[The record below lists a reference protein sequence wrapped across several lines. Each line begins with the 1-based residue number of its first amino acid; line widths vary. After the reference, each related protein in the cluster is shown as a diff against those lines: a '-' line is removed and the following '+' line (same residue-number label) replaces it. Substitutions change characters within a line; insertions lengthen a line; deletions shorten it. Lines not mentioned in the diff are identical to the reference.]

1 MTQPKL
7 DVKLIQWTPNAEELL
22 MFTKDTRLLSGPDDY
37 IKKFELKGEER
48 QKEFAKVFSSI
59 SSPLEFVDYI
69 FLITNVTRAFTHQLV
84 RHRVG
89 VAFAQQAQRVVD
101 MSGFSYMTPDS
112 FLDHDPKDGYNMLN
126 HVYELTMEHIQEGYE
141 ELINLGARAQDAR
154 GVLPTNV
161 HTNILFK
168 VNLRAMLEMAHI
180 RLCVRAQGEFQQV
193 ALKIRE
199 EASRVHPWVADRMGP
214 LCISKGICAFP
225 VFDRCPIKA
234 ERPWLNGPPQTEI
247 RAMRGEWEGL
257 MGKYDP
263 QPLGDGK

>member
-1 MTQPKL
+1 MKQQPTL
-7 DVKLIQWTPNAEELL
+7 DAKLIVCTPHAEELL
-22 MFTKDTRLLSGPDDY
+22 MFTKDTRLLSGPDAFQ
-37 IKKFELKGEER
+37 KKFELKGEER

-89 VAFAQQAQRVVD
+89 VSFAQQAQRVVD
-101 MSGFSYMTPDS
+101 MSGFGYMVPDS
-112 FLDHDPKDGYNMLN
+112 FMEGENSDEFLPI
-126 HVYELTMEHIQEGYE
+126 YELTMERIQEGYQ
-141 ELINLGARAQDAR
+141 ELIGLGARAQDAR

-180 RLCVRAQGEFQQV
+180 RLCVRAQGEFQQI

-199 EASRVHPWVADRMGP
+199 KASRVHPWVADRMGP
-214 LCISKGICAFP
+214 MCISKGICAFP

-234 ERPWLNGPPQTEI
+234 ERPWLNGPPQIEI
-247 RAMRGEWEGL
+247 QAMRGEWEGL